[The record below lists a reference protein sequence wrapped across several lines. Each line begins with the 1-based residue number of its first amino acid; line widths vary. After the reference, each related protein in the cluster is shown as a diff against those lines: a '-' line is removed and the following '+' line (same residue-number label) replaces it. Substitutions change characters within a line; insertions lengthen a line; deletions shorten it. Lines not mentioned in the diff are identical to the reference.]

1 MFVFL
6 VPYRAKNAQ
15 TFRRNQIITMMEN
28 VKTYFTKHNI
38 EYKIV
43 IMEQNDINYFNRGL
57 LLNAAFLEGEKLETD
72 TKKYLHFN
80 VDYVITL
87 DRPFPQEFLNDIHGF
102 IDLHRPAFPVLGAAC
117 VFDPESYR
125 KCNGFP
131 NDLEG
136 WGGDDWAIYNR
147 IVEKGIPCLT
157 PAGLS
162 NSGFV
167 TEDSNMPVAAQ
178 DPSQNDKNIR
188 LASRKD
194 TDNNGVSTCVY
205 TIDGNGEFHNGV
217 TIYHYL
223 ISWIR

>member
-6 VPYRAKNAQ
+6 VPYRARGVQ
-15 TFRRNQIITMMEN
+15 TFRKQQIITMIEN
-28 VKTYFTKHNI
+28 IKMYFTEHNV

-43 IMEQNDINYFNRGL
+43 IMEQNDDNYFNRGL

-80 VDYVITL
+80 VDYTIML
-87 DRPFPQEFLNDIHGF
+87 DHPFPSEFLDTIHGF
-102 IDLHRPAFPVLGAAC
+102 IDLHRPPFPVLGAAC
-117 VFDPESYR
+117 IFDAESYK

-131 NDLEG
+131 NDLHG

-147 IVEKGIPCLT
+147 IVEKDIPCYT
-157 PAGLS
+157 PASLF

-167 TEDSNMPVAAQ
+167 REARMPDGILDS
-178 DPSQNDKNIR
+178 SQNSKNIE
-188 LASRKD
+188 LSMRKD
-194 TDNNGVSTCVY
+194 TDSNGVSTCVY
-205 TIDGNGEFHNGV
+205 TIDGNGEFHNGT

-223 ISWIR
+223 IR